1 MGSFFTKISDPAI
14 GGTYMTLLNTL
25 SNLGGTWPR
34 YFVLMAIDF
43 FTNAPCSSPT
53 NDGLSIKC
61 TDEKSRDQCKSLQ
74 GTCDYVSDGYYYV
87 NILCVVFGIVSLV
100 MYIRPTIRSLE
111 NLPER
116 AWRLKGSKAK

>member
-34 YFVLMAIDF
+34 YFVLLAIDF
-43 FTNAPCSSPT
+43 FTNAPCSAT
-53 NDGLSIKC
+53 TADGHVIKC
-61 TDEKSRDQCKSLQ
+61 TDEKSKDQCKILQ

-87 NILCVVFGIVSLV
+87 NMLCVIFGIVSLV

-111 NLPER
+111 SLPER
-116 AWRLKGSKAK
+116 AWRLKGNKAK